1 MSLLSRRPSWLLGA
15 SLLLAA
21 SLPPCLHA
29 QERVLRYAGVNL
41 AGAEFNSS
49 KRPGVLFKDYT
60 YPAATDYAYFAGK
73 GMNIVRLPFLWE
85 RLQPQ
90 PAGELDATQL
100 QLVHK
105 AVDQARAQ
113 GLHVILDVHNYAKY
127 QGVRLGNEGTPGSLL
142 ADLWRRLATEFKDDD
157 AVVFGLMNEPN
168 AIDASQWAPIA
179 QAAIDAIRA
188 TGARNL
194 VLVPGTAY
202 TGAHSWSSTAYGT
215 PNATALAAIN
225 DPAGNLAVEVHQYL
239 DKDYS
244 GTTGECVSATI
255 GADKLRGFT
264 EWLRQQGK
272 RGFLGE
278 FAAGS
283 NETCLQALD
292 GMLGFIE
299 QNSDVWLGW
308 TYWAAGS
315 WWKPDYPFNVHPGKD
330 GSEAPQTAL
339 LAKHA
344 AQVVQ
349 P

>member
-1 MSLLSRRPSWLLGA
+1 MSLSSRCPPWLSGAVLLL
-15 SLLLAA
+15 LLLASVGA
-21 SLPPCLHA
+21 HA
-29 QERVLRYAGVNL
+29 QPRVLRYAGVNL
-41 AGAEFNSS
+41 AGAEFNSG

-73 GMNIVRLPFLWE
+73 GMNIIRLPFLWE

-90 PAGELDATQL
+90 PAGELDAAQL
-100 QLVHK
+100 QLIHK
-105 AVDQARAQ
+105 AVAQARAQ

-127 QGVRLGNEGTPGSLL
+127 QGVRLGGETTPGSLL
-142 ADLWRRLATEFKDDD
+142 ADLWTRLANEFKDDD

-202 TGAHSWSSTAYGT
+202 TGAHSWSGTAYGT

-225 DPAGNLAVEVHQYL
+225 DPANNLAVEVHQYL

-244 GTTGECVSATI
+244 GTSGECVSATV

-283 NETCLQALD
+283 GETCLQALD
-292 GMLGFIE
+292 GMLGYIE
-299 QNSDVWLGW
+299 QNNDVWLGW

-315 WWKPDYPFNVHPGKD
+315 WWKPDYAFNVQPDKD
-330 GSEAPQTAL
+330 GTGKPQMPVL
-339 LAKHA
+339 SRHA
-344 AQVVQ
+344 ARITQ